1 MIVVAVVKNV
11 TGQAWARSQ
20 DGSQRLLAN
29 GDKLYAGEVIITG
42 QNANIELVYNDG
54 SMRIPANE
62 RIALTADAAGAE
74 AIDAAVSDNS
84 VSDMLALLEGDGD
97 LLEQIEAPA
106 AGNEGGSNDGV
117 NFIRLT
123 RLAEVFDPITFADN
137 SNVFVSS
144 SPEPGVATAQS
155 DISFAAGQY
164 P

>member
-123 RLAEVFDPITFADN
+123 RLAEVFDPITCLSAAALSQELRQPN
-137 SNVFVSS
+137 
-144 SPEPGVATAQS
+144 P
-155 DISFAAGQY
+155 ISLLLPMIRLRLQLI
-164 P
+164 